1 MIVHFHGRK
10 REKLT
15 YCSAPTTQ
23 FAHSTDFRLV
33 PYYILLTIVVT
44 ELQANIVMVAYRN
57 RECNYYFYEY
67 PYLDE
72 VLTKRRIKLKMIKD
86 DKNIRIRLTECY
98 RIKFSSI
105 CNGMYKSIQEK
116 PQKRVNKKK
125 TNQIDVYHLKNE
137 RNNYQTI
144 VLNNSI

>member
-1 MIVHFHGRK
+1 M
-10 REKLT
+10 
-15 YCSAPTTQ
+15 
-23 FAHSTDFRLV
+23 
-33 PYYILLTIVVT
+33 VVT

-72 VLTKRRIKLKMIKD
+72 VLTKRRIKLKRIKD

-137 RNNYQTI
+137 KNNYQTI
-144 VLNNSI
+144 VLINSI